1 MAVGGERADEPSL
14 GRSTLPRD
22 FWLYLA
28 SRFSTA
34 TGSMLLR
41 AAVAWH
47 VYALSHSAF
56 HLGLIGLVQFLPAPA
71 LSLVGGALADARDRR
86 RIMMTAQV
94 VLLACATALCMA
106 TRAGA
111 ASLPLLYGIVVLA
124 AGAAAFDNPA
134 RESEWPTGWT
144 RRSSRCRSPR

>member
-28 SRFSTA
+28 SRFCTA

-71 LSLVGGALADARDRR
+71 LSLVGGALPDARDRR
-86 RIMMTAQV
+86 RLMMTAPV
-94 VLLACATALCMA
+94 VLLAGATAPCRA
-106 TRAGA
+106 PPAGA
-111 ASLPLLYGIVVLA
+111 PGPPLP
-124 AGAAAFDNPA
+124 
-134 RESEWPTGWT
+134 
-144 RRSSRCRSPR
+144 

>member
-28 SRFSTA
+28 SRFCTA

-71 LSLVGGALADARDRR
+71 LSRGGGRNGL
-86 RIMMTAQV
+86 
-94 VLLACATALCMA
+94 
-106 TRAGA
+106 RAGRGA
-111 ASLPLLYGIVVLA
+111 HRGVARRADTAPVPA
-124 AGAAAFDNPA
+124 AG
-134 RESEWPTGWT
+134 
-144 RRSSRCRSPR
+144 RRPRGVPIAVHP